1 MRIMNEWLQQTED
14 KYENELHNCANNSF
28 IIETQ
33 GMKMEF
39 VILLVALVLSL
50 SIIFHKRILKRPKQ
64 PLPPGPS
71 GYPIIGCLPEMLR
84 NKPTF
89 RWMLDYMQAFSTEI
103 ACFRLGSVH
112 VITISSPE
120 LAREFFN
127 VQDSVFAARPGNMT
141 GRLTSDGYLSA
152 VLAPGGNQWKKM
164 RRVIVS
170 EVLTPSVHEFL
181 HGKRCEEADHLVRY
195 VYNQSKTGV
204 AINVREAARL
214 YCGGVIR
221 KLVFGKRFFGAGTE
235 AGGPGFEEKEHMD
248 AVWII
253 LSYTYGFAIADY
265 VPLLEVFDFD
275 GHKKTL
281 TNAIKNLRKYQ
292 DPEIDNR
299 IEMWQ
304 NGIRKTNDD
313 ILDILIN
320 LKDSNNNPLLS
331 AEEIKAQVIEMSI
344 AVIDNPSNVAEWS
357 MSEMIRDSRILERA
371 IKEVNEIVGKKRVVQ
386 ESDLP
391 KLNYIQ
397 ACIKEAIRLHPVA
410 PFNLPHV
417 STKDT
422 VVSGYFIPKG
432 SHILLSRLGLGRN
445 PRVWDEPLKFNPD
458 RHITNGS
465 SQVVLTDSQLKMWT
479 FGVGRRGCPAILLGS
494 TIMTLLLARLIHS
507 FSWTPLSSMPLFQES
522 ELNPFMAEPLIAHAT
537 PRLEPQVYQNL
548 I

>member
-1 MRIMNEWLQQTED
+1 
-14 KYENELHNCANNSF
+14 
-28 IIETQ
+28 
-33 GMKMEF
+33 
-39 VILLVALVLSL
+39 
-50 SIIFHKRILKRPKQ
+50 
-64 PLPPGPS
+64 
-71 GYPIIGCLPEMLR
+71 
-84 NKPTF
+84 
-89 RWMLDYMQAFSTEI
+89 
-103 ACFRLGSVH
+103 
-112 VITISSPE
+112 
-120 LAREFFN
+120 
-127 VQDSVFAARPGNMT
+127 
-141 GRLTSDGYLSA
+141 
-152 VLAPGGNQWKKM
+152 M

-371 IKEVNEIVGKKRVVQ
+371 IKEVTSCGT
-386 ESDLP
+386 
-391 KLNYIQ
+391 IQ
-397 ACIKEAIRLHPVA
+397 PS
-410 PFNLPHV
+410 HV